1 MVVLWDGMGGDEGGE
16 IGSEFVSYEVEKG
29 FEEENVIEINGGEW
43 WLRWKIKE
51 MNFEV

>member
-1 MVVLWDGMGGDEGGE
+1 MVVLWDGMGGHEGGE

-29 FEEENVIEINGGEW
+29 FEEENVIEINGGES
-43 WLRWKIKE
+43 WLGWKIKE